1 MSEANPTPAPEPVL
15 CACGHHVDDH
25 WEYGGCR
32 RTGTASDMC
41 PCRRQPAEVY
51 AAELAKSQRER
62 DEAKDAL
69 TVACE
74 ESRKQRE
81 FFAALEW
88 RYNTRC
94 EMTDTLHDL
103 LDKSET
109 LRRRDLKAAH
119 EQRDKAQAEAG
130 SWAMVGTML
139 ASGKVPDAAVVTAIM
154 NEAHIGAAW
163 MLEYVER
170 REKLEAAQE
179 RIAQLEREVRSAA
192 DIAIE
197 EHEASICPED
207 FGCAEYT
214 TSLSRQIEQ
223 QQRDIAAE
231 REAIAREIRC
241 ETCNCAAANG
251 KCEWCQFADKIEQGG
266 FAPQNIRDSRIANA
280 QKGDGE

>member
-1 MSEANPTPAPEPVL
+1 MSEANPTPAQEPV
-15 CACGHHVDDH
+15 CANCQHL
-25 WEYGGCR
+25 
-32 RTGTASDMC
+32 ASDHYDYRK
-41 PCRRQPAEVY
+41 PCFRCEEEGTRSSCTDTLDMIY
-51 AAELAKSQRER
+51 AAALAAAQRER
-62 DEAKDAL
+62 DSYHLRLNETGDKL
-69 TVACE
+69 I
-74 ESRKQRE
+74 ESR
-81 FFAALEW
+81 
-88 RYNTRC
+88 
-94 EMTDTLHDL
+94 
-103 LDKSET
+103 
-109 LRRRDLKAAH
+109 
-119 EQRDKAQAEAG
+119 
-130 SWAMVGTML
+130 
-139 ASGKVPDAAVVTAIM
+139 
-154 NEAHIGAAW
+154 
-163 MLEYVER
+163 
-170 REKLEAAQE
+170 E
-179 RIAQLEREVRSAA
+179 RIAELEREVRSAA